1 MEGEQTLKW
10 IIPALMVLL
19 LGVITVA
26 VLYGTEESAPAQ
38 QPGSVEIDIDRSKPR
53 PPLKQ
58 QPAKPAPKKVK

>member
-1 MEGEQTLKW
+1 MKW

-19 LGVITVA
+19 IGVIVVA

-38 QPGSVEIDIDRSKPR
+38 QGGTVEIDIDRSKPR

-58 QPAKPAPKKVK
+58 TAPKTKTKR